1 MKKAFLL
8 WIPFLI
14 FLFSSF
20 LLITGSDLLLF
31 EVLTNPY
38 LPLGSI
44 TTALG
49 LLSAPVLVFYIV
61 DKASFSASW
70 KILLRT
76 ILSISLVLALF
87 WLPLGRL
94 LSENW
99 SNSFTD
105 RPKASLLFW
114 NYTYTALVLPFSAL
128 MVFLMVLAW
137 ERTAEK

>member
-1 MKKAFLL
+1 MKKALVL

-38 LPLGSI
+38 LPMGSI

-49 LLSAPVLVFYIV
+49 LLSVPVLVFYIV

-70 KILLRT
+70 KILLRA
-76 ILSISLVLALF
+76 ILSISLVLSLF

-94 LSENW
+94 LSGNW

-105 RPKASLLFW
+105 RPKESLLFW
-114 NYTYTALVLPFSAL
+114 NYTYTALALPLIAL
-128 MVFLMVLAW
+128 VVFFMVLAW
-137 ERTAEK
+137 GRITKK